1 MSYRS
6 LIHKIRFMND
16 NSYINW
22 QSMSDVALAHT
33 IGAFVKHQRTQQ
45 NKTQSELAKLAG
57 MSRSTLSLLERG
69 EPVTLM
75 SLLQVLRVLNQLHVL
90 ETFLVK
96 PQVSPIQLAEEQ
108 KKVRYR
114 VRKKGT
120 DSTSENESSW

>member
-1 MSYRS
+1 
-6 LIHKIRFMND
+6 MNG

-33 IGAFVKHQRTQQ
+33 IGSFIKHQRTQQ
-45 NKTQSELAKLAG
+45 NKTQNELAKLAG

-69 EPVTLM
+69 EPVNLM

-90 ETFLVK
+90 ESFLVK
-96 PQVSPIQLAEEQ
+96 PQISPIQLAEEQ

-114 VRKKGT
+114 VRKKGN
-120 DSTSENESSW
+120 DSSQKNESSW